1 MSRALTALCLAATA
15 GSALAQQT
23 ITVPDDFASLT
34 NALNPGVSGIAP
46 GDTLVL
52 RDTVDYVGQFI
63 VTVPDL
69 TIRAAASDSP
79 VLDGNNAGRVIV
91 FNGVG
96 GTLTLE
102 GLTIQN
108 GFSNGGSGGGGG
120 GVFAAGADLITVR
133 DCAFLNNSG
142 GASTGGGLF
151 GQSIEVL
158 IEDSVFDGNSAT
170 VGGAVRV
177 RDNVDVTIRNT
188 RFTNNAATGGGRGG
202 AFDYGGNGN
211 ASITIIDSTFSGNDG
226 RAFAGAVNV
235 DAARSVRLERST
247 FADNF
252 ALRDNNSFAGAVRLF
267 RVPDA
272 FIRGCDFERNT
283 TNNAGGALI
292 VTNALSETVRVFDT
306 RFVGNESS
314 NGGAIRTE
322 GGTFEFTNCAF
333 IGNRAD
339 RNGPG
344 PFTGGAIRFTQLN
357 DSNRTVAE
365 VFNSIFEGNIANS
378 AGAID
383 LGRRS
388 TALIANSVFVDN
400 ASAPG
405 STGGAIEAT
414 ATGVDAR
421 VYNNIFADNFPVG
434 DTVNISTATGVED
447 ARFNLFTDD
456 GLITDGAD
464 EGNLFN
470 TDPLFV
476 DASNGD
482 YTLQAGSPAIDAGS
496 TFLYKGGQPIDLAGN
511 ARTQDDPDTADTGA
525 TVVGPVI
532 DMGAFEFDVVGDVVN
547 DCPAD
552 LVAPF
557 GITDIDDV
565 NAFIDSFLVGCP

>member
-1 MSRALTALCLAATA
+1 MFRNITALSIAVTA
-15 GSALAQQT
+15 GSALAQST
-23 ITVPDDFASLT
+23 ITVPDDFTSLT
-34 NALNPGVSGIAP
+34 NALNPAVSGIAP
-46 GDTLVL
+46 GDTVVL
-52 RDTVDYVGQFI
+52 RDTADYVGQFI
-63 VTVPDL
+63 VTLPDL
-69 TIRAAASDSP
+69 TIQAAAGDSP

-108 GFSNGGSGGGGG
+108 GFTNGGSGGGGG
-120 GVFAAGADLITVR
+120 GVFASGADLFNVR
-133 DCAFLNNSG
+133 GCTLLSNSG

-170 VGGAVRV
+170 IGGAVRV

-188 RFTNNAATGGGRGG
+188 QFTNNAAAGSGRGG

-211 ASITIIDSTFSGNDG
+211 ASITITDSTFSGNDG

-252 ALRDNNSFAGAVRLF
+252 ALRDNNSFSGAVRLN
-267 RVPDA
+267 RVPDT
-272 FIRGCDFERNT
+272 FIQGCDFERNT
-283 TNNAGGALI
+283 TNDAGGAII
-292 VTNALSETVRVFDT
+292 VSNALSETVRVFDT
-306 RFVGNESS
+306 RFVDNESS
-314 NGGAIRTE
+314 DGGAIRTQ

-339 RNGPG
+339 RNGQG

-357 DSNRTVAE
+357 SSNRTVAE
-365 VFNSIFEGNIANS
+365 IFNSIFEGNIANS

-383 LGRRS
+383 LASRT
-388 TALIANSVFVDN
+388 TALVANSVFVDN

-414 ATGVDAR
+414 ATDVNALI
-421 VYNNIFADNFPVG
+421 YNNIFADNFPVG
-434 DTVNISTATGVED
+434 NTVNISTANGVED
-447 ARFNLFTDD
+447 TRFNLFTGD
-456 GLITDGAD
+456 GLITQGTD

-482 YTLQAGSPAIDAGS
+482 YALRAGSPAIDAGS
-496 TFLYKGGQPIDLAGN
+496 TFLYKGGQPTDLAGN
-511 ARTQDDPDTADTGA
+511 ARAQDDPDTTDTGT

-532 DMGAFEFDVVGDVVN
+532 DMGAFEFNVTGSN
-547 DCPAD
+547 PACPAD
-552 LVAPF
+552 LAAPF
-557 GITDIDDV
+557 GVVNFFDIV
-565 NAFIDSFLVGCP
+565 EYINLFNQGCP

>member
-1 MSRALTALCLAATA
+1 MSRALTALCLAAAA

-52 RDTVDYVGQFI
+52 RDTVDYVGQFV

-69 TIRAAASDSP
+69 TLRAAAGDSP

-96 GTLTLE
+96 GTLTLD

-108 GFSNGGSGGGGG
+108 GFTNGGSGGGGG
-120 GVFAAGADLITVR
+120 GVFASGADLITVR
-133 DCAFLNNSG
+133 ACTFLNNSG

-151 GQSIEVL
+151 GQSIEML

-170 VGGAVRV
+170 IGGAVRF

-188 RFTNNAATGGGRGG
+188 QFTNNAAAGSGRGG

-211 ASITIIDSTFSGNDG
+211 ASIAITDSTFSDNDG

-252 ALRDNNSFAGAVRLF
+252 ALRDNNSFGGAVRLN
-267 RVPDA
+267 RVPDT
-272 FIRGCDFERNT
+272 FIQGCDFERNT
-283 TNNAGGALI
+283 TNDAGGALI
-292 VTNALSETVRVFDT
+292 VSNALSETVRVFDT
-306 RFVGNESS
+306 RFVDNESS
-314 NGGAIRTE
+314 DGGAIRTQ

-339 RNGPG
+339 RNGQG
-344 PFTGGAIRFTQLN
+344 PFTGGAIRFTRLN
-357 DSNRTVAE
+357 SSNRTVAE
-365 VFNSIFEGNIANS
+365 IFNSIFEGNIADR

-383 LGRRS
+383 L
-388 TALIANSVFVDN
+388 ALSCTVTIANSVFADN

-414 ATGVDAR
+414 NTDVDAR
-421 VYNNIFADNFPVG
+421 IYNNIFADNFPLG
-434 DTVNISTATGVED
+434 NTVNVSTAAVVED
-447 ARFNLFTDD
+447 TRFNLFTDN
-456 GLITDGAD
+456 GLITQGTD

-482 YTLQAGSPAIDAGS
+482 YTLQPGSPAIDAGS
-496 TFLYKGGQPIDLAGN
+496 TFLYKGGQPTDLAGN
-511 ARTQDDPDTADTGA
+511 ARTQDDPNTADTGA

-532 DMGAFEFDVVGDVVN
+532 DMGAFEFNVVGDVVN

-552 LVAPF
+552 LAAPF
-557 GITDIDDV
+557 GLTDLSDIDV
-565 NAFIDSFLVGCP
+565 FIQSFLAGCP